1 MGNHYRVFIVLQ
13 FADKQQQQ
21 KSEHCFCCFC
31 FNVTTFAVKI
41 FLTAFHVISTTK

>member
-13 FADKQQQQ
+13 FADKTTTAAQIRV
-21 KSEHCFCCFC
+21 FCFC